1 MGKGVAK
8 GLSIH
13 DSNRRKRGEATAIL
27 SMGIKIGYA
36 ISMFWFLTGSMGPFM
51 MLSLKK
57 TVVLTLFLIF
67 AGAGISAE
75 QALPQM
81 KFKDVKEVAPG
92 VFFRFSS
99 ISATD
104 KTVPFGGSNNIWVV
118 FEDHVAVIDA
128 NFPDGA
134 ADVVEAIRKTTNKP
148 IRYVFDTHHH
158 GDHAYG
164 NSVFFKAGATVVAQ
178 ANCARLMREF
188 GPAEFEEA
196 GKGPTGRKDVASS
209 FLKTPGIVFDDRLV
223 LDDGKQRVEF
233 LFMGHAHTAGDA
245 VAWLPKH
252 GILCTGDACVN
263 GAYNFM
269 GHSDSGSW
277 VKALEKMADLKP
289 KMVCPGHGPVAGAD
303 LIQKQKRY
311 FVDLRDEVGRGI
323 KQAKDL
329 KSLQETIKFPWYE
342 QWTGVPVK
350 PDNIEHVYKEL
361 TGMIVPHDLLRDLSY
376 VSGNYTPEKPKA
388 GWVAPKRVILS
399 SGFMPARIAELKTI
413 APEIEFVAVPTLEE
427 ANKAIMNA
435 DAVLGFADS
444 SLLKGGNKLR
454 WIQVGPDLPKD
465 FLADAKTKAVQ
476 VTSLD
481 RAALP
486 AEADQALRNLLWIA
500 QQGDGLQGK
509 NVAIH
514 APLALAK
521 IVSSRVQNFGAKI
534 SINDMSSTMENAD
547 VILVYL
553 NNTKQAK
560 PLANIP
566 WAGLKQG
573 GSLIIMGDAS
583 GLNAEEIASFIKPA
597 KAQVIA
603 VDLKGVQNIENIS
616 KNTGAGKVHVVEK
629 NSVPPA
635 SVTERKWKLLR
646 ENVRRFSTGE
656 PLLATIDSED
666 Y

>member
-1 MGKGVAK
+1 MMFTILTESK
-8 GLSIH
+8 GLSI
-13 DSNRRKRGEATAIL
+13 
-27 SMGIKIGYA
+27 
-36 ISMFWFLTGSMGPFM
+36 

-57 TVVLTLFLIF
+57 TAGLALLFIF
-67 AGAGISAE
+67 VSIGFTAE
-75 QALPQM
+75 PAIPDM

-134 ADVVEAIRKTTNKP
+134 ADVVAAIRKTTNKP

-164 NSVFFKAGATVVAQ
+164 NGVFFKEGATVVAQ

-196 GKGPTGRKDVASS
+196 GNGPTGRKDVASS

-289 KMVCPGHGPVAGAD
+289 KMICPGHGPVAGAD

-311 FVDLRDEVGRGI
+311 FVDLRDEVGKGI

-329 KSLQETIKFPWYE
+329 KSLQESIKFPWYE

-361 TGMIVPHDLLRDLSY
+361 TGMVVPHDLLRDLSY
-376 VSGNYTPEKPKA
+376 ISGNYTPEKPKT

-399 SGFMPARIAELKTI
+399 SGFMPARISELKAI
-413 APEIEFVAVPTLEE
+413 APDIEFVAVPTLEE
-427 ANKAIMNA
+427 AGKAIMNA
-435 DAVLGFADS
+435 DAVLGFADNT
-444 SLLKGGNKLR
+444 LLESGNKLR

-465 FLADAKTKAVQ
+465 FLANAKTKGVQ

-486 AEADQALRNLLWIA
+486 AEADQALRNLLWVA
-500 QQGDGLQGK
+500 QQGNADGLQGK
-509 NVAIH
+509 NVAVY
-514 APLALAK
+514 APAALAK
-521 IVSSRVQNFGAKI
+521 IVSNRVQNFGAKI
-534 SINDMSSTMENAD
+534 SINEISPTMGGTD
-547 VILVYL
+547 VMVVYL
-553 NNTKQAK
+553 NNIKQANT
-560 PLANIP
+560 LANIP

-573 GSLIIMGDAS
+573 GSLIIMGDAT
-583 GLNAEEIASFIKPA
+583 GLNAEVITSIIKSA
-597 KAQVIA
+597 KAQLVA
-603 VDLKGVQNIENIS
+603 VDLKGIQNPEAIA
-616 KNTGAGKVHVVEK
+616 KKADVGKVHMVEK
-629 NSVPPA
+629 NTVAST

-656 PLLATIDSED
+656 PLLAIIDSED

>member
-1 MGKGVAK
+1 MMFTILTESK
-8 GLSIH
+8 GLSI
-13 DSNRRKRGEATAIL
+13 
-27 SMGIKIGYA
+27 
-36 ISMFWFLTGSMGPFM
+36 

-57 TVVLTLFLIF
+57 TAGLALLFIF
-67 AGAGISAE
+67 VSIGFTAE
-75 QALPQM
+75 PAIPDM

-134 ADVVEAIRKTTNKP
+134 ADVVAAIRKTTNKP

-164 NSVFFKAGATVVAQ
+164 NGVFFKEGATVVAQ

-196 GKGPTGRKDVASS
+196 GNGPTGRKDVASS

-289 KMVCPGHGPVAGAD
+289 KMICPGHGPVAGAD

-311 FVDLRDEVGRGI
+311 FVDLRDEVGKGI

-329 KSLQETIKFPWYE
+329 KSLQESIKFPWYE

-361 TGMIVPHDLLRDLSY
+361 TGMVVPHDLLRDLSY
-376 VSGNYTPEKPKA
+376 ISGNYTPEKPKT

-399 SGFMPARIAELKTI
+399 SGFMPARISELKAI
-413 APEIEFVAVPTLEE
+413 APDIEFVAVPTLEE
-427 ANKAIMNA
+427 AGKAIMNA
-435 DAVLGFADS
+435 DAVLGFADNT
-444 SLLKGGNKLR
+444 LLESGNKLR

-465 FLADAKTKAVQ
+465 FLANAKTKGVQ

-486 AEADQALRNLLWIA
+486 AEADQALRNLLWVA
-500 QQGDGLQGK
+500 QQGNADGLQGK
-509 NVAIH
+509 NVAVY
-514 APLALAK
+514 APAALAK
-521 IVSSRVQNFGAKI
+521 IVSNRVQNFGAKI
-534 SINDMSSTMENAD
+534 SINEISPTMGGTD
-547 VILVYL
+547 VMVVYL
-553 NNTKQAK
+553 NNIKQANT
-560 PLANIP
+560 LANIP

-573 GSLIIMGDAS
+573 GSLIIMGDAT
-583 GLNAEEIASFIKPA
+583 GLNAEVITSIIKSA
-597 KAQVIA
+597 KAQLVA
-603 VDLKGVQNIENIS
+603 VDLKGIQNPEAIA
-616 KNTGAGKVHVVEK
+616 KKADVGKVHVVEK
-629 NSVPPA
+629 NTVAST

-656 PLLATIDSED
+656 PLLAIIDSED

>member
-1 MGKGVAK
+1 M
-8 GLSIH
+8 
-13 DSNRRKRGEATAIL
+13 RF
-27 SMGIKIGYA
+27 KIGYA
-36 ISMFWFLTGSMGPFM
+36 IFMFWILTELTGLPT

-57 TVVLTLFLIF
+57 IAVLTLLFIF
-67 AGAGISAE
+67 VGTGITAE
-75 QALPQM
+75 PALPDM

-99 ISATD
+99 ISAKD

-134 ADVVEAIRKTTNKP
+134 ADVVAAIRKTTNKP

-164 NSVFFKAGATVVAQ
+164 NSVFFKEGATVVAQ

-289 KMVCPGHGPVAGAD
+289 NMVCPGHGPVAGAD

-311 FVDLRDEVGRGI
+311 FVDLRDEVGKGI

-329 KSLQETIKFPWYE
+329 KSLQDSIKFPWYE

-361 TGMIVPHDLLRDLSY
+361 TGMVVPHDLLRDLSY
-376 VSGNYTPEKPKA
+376 VSGNYTPEKPKT

-399 SGFMPARIAELKTI
+399 SGFMPARIAELKAI
-413 APEIEFVAVPTLEE
+413 APDIEFVAVPTLEE
-427 ANKAIMNA
+427 AGKAIMNA

-444 SLLKGGNKLR
+444 SLLQSGNKLR
-454 WIQVGPDLPKD
+454 WIQLGPDLPKD
-465 FLADAKTKAVQ
+465 FFANAKTKGVQ

-486 AEADQALRNLLWIA
+486 AEADQALRNLLWVA
-500 QQGDGLQGK
+500 QQGQSDGLQGK
-509 NVAIH
+509 NVAIY
-514 APLALAK
+514 APAALAK

-534 SINDMSSTMENAD
+534 SINEMSPTVGGTD
-547 VILVYL
+547 VMVVYL
-553 NNTKQAK
+553 NNTKQANT
-560 PLANIP
+560 LANIP
-566 WAGLKQG
+566 WGGLKQG
-573 GSLIIMGDAS
+573 GSLIIMGDAT
-583 GLNAEEIASFIKPA
+583 GLKAEAINSVIKSA
-597 KAQVIA
+597 KAQLVA
-603 VDLKGVQNIENIS
+603 VDLKGIQNPEAIAKEP
-616 KNTGAGKVHVVEK
+616 GVGKVHMVEK
-629 NSVPPA
+629 NTVAST

-646 ENVRRFSTGE
+646 ENIRRFSTGE
-656 PLLATIDSED
+656 PLLAIIDSED

>member
-1 MGKGVAK
+1 MFMILTEST
-8 GLSIH
+8 GLSI
-13 DSNRRKRGEATAIL
+13 
-27 SMGIKIGYA
+27 
-36 ISMFWFLTGSMGPFM
+36 

-57 TVVLTLFLIF
+57 MAVFALLFIF
-67 AGAGISAE
+67 VGTGVAADP
-75 QALPQM
+75 ALLEM
-81 KFKDVKEVAPG
+81 KFKEVKEVAPG

-104 KTVPFGGSNNIWVV
+104 KNVPFGGSNNIWVV
-118 FEDHVAVIDA
+118 FEDYVVVIDA

-134 ADVVEAIRKTTNKP
+134 ADVVAAIRKTTNKP

-164 NSVFFKAGATVVAQ
+164 NSVFFKEGATVVAQ

-269 GHSDSGSW
+269 GHADSGSW

-311 FVDLRDEVGRGI
+311 FVDLREEVGKGV
-323 KQAKDL
+323 KQAQDL
-329 KSLQETIKFPWYE
+329 KSLQESIKFPWYE

-350 PDNIEHVYKEL
+350 PDNIEHIYKEIK
-361 TGMIVPHDLLRDLSY
+361 GMVMPHDLLRDLSY
-376 VSGNYTPEKPKA
+376 VSGNYTPEKPKT

-413 APEIEFVAVPTLEE
+413 APDIEFVAVPTIEE
-427 ANKAIMNA
+427 ANKTIMNA
-435 DAVLGFADS
+435 DAVLGFADNN
-444 SLLKGGNKLR
+444 LLQSGNILR

-465 FLADAKTKAVQ
+465 FLANAKTKGVQ

-486 AEADQALRNLLWIA
+486 AEADQALRNLLWVA
-500 QQGDGLQGK
+500 QQGKADGLQGK
-509 NVAIH
+509 NVAVYSSS
-514 APLALAK
+514 ALAK
-521 IVSSRVQNFGAKI
+521 IVSGRVQSLGVRI
-534 SINDMSSTMENAD
+534 SINDMSPALGSAD
-547 VILVYL
+547 VVLVYL
-553 NNTKQAK
+553 NNIKLAK
-560 PLANIP
+560 ALAGIPL
-566 WAGLKQG
+566 AGLKQG
-573 GSLIIMGDAS
+573 GALIIMGDAS
-583 GLNAEEIASFIKPA
+583 GLNAEEIASFIQPA
-597 KAQVIA
+597 KPQLVAI
-603 VDLKGVQNIENIS
+603 DLKGIQNPEAIAKKIGVE
-616 KNTGAGKVHVVEK
+616 KVHVIEK
-629 NSVPPA
+629 NNIDST

-656 PLLATIDSED
+656 PLLATIDAQD

>member
-1 MGKGVAK
+1 MFPILTEST
-8 GLSIH
+8 GLP
-13 DSNRRKRGEATAIL
+13 T
-27 SMGIKIGYA
+27 
-36 ISMFWFLTGSMGPFM
+36 

-57 TVVLTLFLIF
+57 TAVLTLLFIF
-67 AGAGISAE
+67 VGSGFTAE
-75 QALPQM
+75 PALPDM

-99 ISATD
+99 ISAKD
-104 KTVPFGGSNNIWVV
+104 KNVPFGGSNNIWVV

-134 ADVVEAIRKTTNKP
+134 ADVVAAIRKTTNKP

-164 NSVFFKAGATVVAQ
+164 NGVFFKEGATVVAQ

-289 KMVCPGHGPVAGAD
+289 KMICPGHGPVAGAD

-311 FVDLRDEVGRGI
+311 FVDLRDEVGKGI

-329 KSLQETIKFPWYE
+329 KSLQDSIKFPWYE

-361 TGMIVPHDLLRDLSY
+361 TGMVVPHDLLRDLSY

-399 SGFMPARIAELKTI
+399 SGFMPARIAELKAI
-413 APEIEFVAVPTLEE
+413 APDIEFVAVPTLEE
-427 ANKAIMNA
+427 AGKAIMNA
-435 DAVLGFADS
+435 DAVLGFADNN
-444 SLLKGGNKLR
+444 LLESGNKLR

-465 FLADAKTKAVQ
+465 FLANAKAKGVQ

-486 AEADQALRNLLWIA
+486 AEADQALRNLLWVA
-500 QQGDGLQGK
+500 QQANADGLQGK
-509 NVAIH
+509 NVAIY
-514 APLALAK
+514 APPALAK
-521 IVSSRVQNFGAKI
+521 IVSNRVQNFGAKI
-534 SINDMSSTMENAD
+534 SINEMSPTVGGTD
-547 VILVYL
+547 VMVVYL
-553 NNTKQAK
+553 NNNKQANT
-560 PLANIP
+560 LANIP
-566 WAGLKQG
+566 WAGLRQG
-573 GSLIIMGDAS
+573 GNLIIMGDAT
-583 GLNAEEIASFIKPA
+583 GHNAEAINSGIKSA
-597 KAQVIA
+597 KAQLVA
-603 VDLKGVQNIENIS
+603 VDLKGIQNPEAIAKQTNI
-616 KNTGAGKVHVVEK
+616 GKVHVVEK
-629 NSVPPA
+629 NTVAST

-646 ENVRRFSTGE
+646 ENLRRFSTGE
-656 PLLATIDSED
+656 TLLAIIDSED

>member
-1 MGKGVAK
+1 MVSLKNMAVFALFFIIAGMGVAA
-8 GLSIH
+8 
-13 DSNRRKRGEATAIL
+13 D
-27 SMGIKIGYA
+27 
-36 ISMFWFLTGSMGPFM
+36 P
-51 MLSLKK
+51 
-57 TVVLTLFLIF
+57 
-67 AGAGISAE
+67 
-75 QALPQM
+75 ALPEM

-104 KTVPFGGSNNIWVV
+104 KNVHFGGSNNIWVV

-134 ADVVEAIRKTTNKP
+134 ADVVAAIRKTTNKP

-164 NSVFFKAGATVVAQ
+164 NSVFFKEGATVVAQ

-269 GHSDSGSW
+269 GHADSGSW

-311 FVDLRDEVGRGI
+311 FVDLREEVGKGV
-323 KQAKDL
+323 KQSQDL
-329 KSLQETIKFPWYE
+329 KSLQESIKFPWYE

-350 PDNIEHVYKEL
+350 PDNIEHVYKEI
-361 TGMIVPHDLLRDLSY
+361 TGMVVPHDLLRDLSY
-376 VSGNYTPEKPKA
+376 VSGNYTPEKPKS

-413 APEIEFVAVPTLEE
+413 APDIEFVAVPTLEE
-427 ANKAIMNA
+427 ASKTIMNA
-435 DAVLGFADS
+435 DAVLGFADNN
-444 SLLKGGNKLR
+444 LLQSGNKLR

-465 FLADAKTKAVQ
+465 FLANAKTKGVQ
-476 VTSLD
+476 VTNLD

-486 AEADQALRNLLWIA
+486 AEADQALHNLLWVA
-500 QQGDGLQGK
+500 QNGKADGLHGK
-509 NVAIH
+509 NVAVYSST
-514 APLALAK
+514 ALAK
-521 IVSSRVQNFGAKI
+521 IVSSRVQSLGVRI
-534 SINDMSSTMENAD
+534 SINDRLPALGSAD
-547 VILVYL
+547 VVLVYL
-553 NNTKQAK
+553 NNINSAK
-560 PLANIP
+560 ALMGIPL
-566 WAGLKQG
+566 AGLKQG
-573 GSLIIMGDAS
+573 GALIIMGDAS
-583 GLNAEEIASFIKPA
+583 GLNAEEIATFIRLAKPQLVA
-597 KAQVIA
+597 I
-603 VDLKGVQNIENIS
+603 DLKGIQNLESIAKKSDVE
-616 KNTGAGKVHVVEK
+616 KVHVIEK
-629 NSVPPA
+629 NNNSST

-656 PLLATIDSED
+656 PLLAIIDVED

>member
-1 MGKGVAK
+1 M
-8 GLSIH
+8 
-13 DSNRRKRGEATAIL
+13 R
-27 SMGIKIGYA
+27 IKIGYA
-36 ISMFWFLTGSMGPFM
+36 IFMYLILTELTGLPT

-57 TVVLTLFLIF
+57 IAVLTGLFIF
-67 AGAGISAE
+67 VGIGFTAE
-75 QALPQM
+75 PAIPDM

-134 ADVVEAIRKTTNKP
+134 ADVVAAIRKTTNKP

-164 NSVFFKAGATVVAQ
+164 NGVFFKEGATVVAQ

-196 GKGPTGRKDVASS
+196 GNGPTGRKDVASS

-289 KMVCPGHGPVAGAD
+289 KMICPGHGPVAGAD

-311 FVDLRDEVGRGI
+311 FVDLRDEVGKGI

-329 KSLQETIKFPWYE
+329 KSLQESIKFPWYE

-361 TGMIVPHDLLRDLSY
+361 TGMVVPHDLLRDLSY
-376 VSGNYTPEKPKA
+376 VSGNYTPEKPKT

-399 SGFMPARIAELKTI
+399 SGFMPARIAELKAI
-413 APEIEFVAVPTLEE
+413 APDIEFVAVPTLEE
-427 ANKAIMNA
+427 VGKAIMNA
-435 DAVLGFADS
+435 DAILGFADNT
-444 SLLKGGNKLR
+444 LLQSGNKLR
-454 WIQVGPDLPKD
+454 WIQLGPELPKD
-465 FLADAKTKAVQ
+465 FLANAKTKGVQ

-486 AEADQALRNLLWIA
+486 AEADQALRNLLWVA
-500 QQGDGLQGK
+500 QQGNADGLQGK
-509 NVAIH
+509 NVAIY
-514 APLALAK
+514 APAALAK
-521 IVSSRVQNFGAKI
+521 IVSNRVQNFGAKI
-534 SINDMSSTMENAD
+534 SINEMSPTMGGTD
-547 VILVYL
+547 VMVVYL
-553 NNTKQAK
+553 NNIKQANT
-560 PLANIP
+560 LANIP

-573 GSLIIMGDAS
+573 GSLIIMGDAT
-583 GLNAEEIASFIKPA
+583 GLNAEAITSVIKSA
-597 KAQVIA
+597 KAQLIA
-603 VDLKGVQNIENIS
+603 VDLKGIQNPEAIA
-616 KNTGAGKVHVVEK
+616 KQTDAGKVHLVK
-629 NSVPPA
+629 QSNNAST

-656 PLLATIDSED
+656 PLLAIIDSED

>member
-1 MGKGVAK
+1 M
-8 GLSIH
+8 
-13 DSNRRKRGEATAIL
+13 R
-27 SMGIKIGYA
+27 IKIGYA
-36 ISMFWFLTGSMGPFM
+36 IFMYLILTELTGLPT

-57 TVVLTLFLIF
+57 IAVLTGLFIF
-67 AGAGISAE
+67 VGIGFTAE
-75 QALPQM
+75 PAIPDM

-134 ADVVEAIRKTTNKP
+134 ADVVAAIRKTTNKP

-164 NSVFFKAGATVVAQ
+164 NGVFFKEGATVVAQ

-196 GKGPTGRKDVASS
+196 GNGPTGRKDVASS

-289 KMVCPGHGPVAGAD
+289 KMICPGHGPVAGAD

-311 FVDLRDEVGRGI
+311 FVDLRDEVGKGI

-329 KSLQETIKFPWYE
+329 KSLQESIKFPWYE

-361 TGMIVPHDLLRDLSY
+361 TGMVVPHDLLRDLSY
-376 VSGNYTPEKPKA
+376 VSGNYTPEKPKT

-399 SGFMPARIAELKTI
+399 SGFMPARIAELKAI
-413 APEIEFVAVPTLEE
+413 APDIEFVAVPTLEE
-427 ANKAIMNA
+427 VGKAIMNA
-435 DAVLGFADS
+435 DAILGFADNT
-444 SLLKGGNKLR
+444 LLQSGNKLR
-454 WIQVGPDLPKD
+454 WIQLGPELPKD
-465 FLADAKTKAVQ
+465 FLANAKTKGVQ

-486 AEADQALRNLLWIA
+486 AEADQALRNLLWVA
-500 QQGDGLQGK
+500 QQGNADGLQGK
-509 NVAIH
+509 NVAIY
-514 APLALAK
+514 APAALAK
-521 IVSSRVQNFGAKI
+521 IVSNRVQNFGAKI
-534 SINDMSSTMENAD
+534 SINEMSPTMGGTD
-547 VILVYL
+547 VMVVYL
-553 NNTKQAK
+553 NNTKQ
-560 PLANIP
+560 PNTLANIP

-573 GSLIIMGDAS
+573 GSLIIMGDAT
-583 GLNAEEIASFIKPA
+583 GLNAEAITSVIKSA
-597 KAQVIA
+597 KAQLIA
-603 VDLKGVQNIENIS
+603 VDLKGIQNPEAIA
-616 KNTGAGKVHVVEK
+616 KQTDAGKVHLVK
-629 NSVPPA
+629 QSNNAST

-656 PLLATIDSED
+656 PLLAIIDSED

>member
-1 MGKGVAK
+1 MF
-8 GLSIH
+8 SILT
-13 DSNRRKRGEATAIL
+13 E
-27 SMGIKIGYA
+27 
-36 ISMFWFLTGSMGPFM
+36 LTGLPT

-57 TVVLTLFLIF
+57 IAVLTGLFIF
-67 AGAGISAE
+67 VGTGFTAE
-75 QALPQM
+75 PALPDM

-99 ISATD
+99 ISAKD

-134 ADVVEAIRKTTNKP
+134 ADVVAAIRKTTNKP

-164 NSVFFKAGATVVAQ
+164 NGVFFKEGATVVAQ

-188 GPAEFEEA
+188 GPAEFDEA

-289 KMVCPGHGPVAGAD
+289 KMICPGHGPVAGAD
-303 LIQKQKRY
+303 LIQKQKRS
-311 FVDLRDEVGRGI
+311 FVDLRDEVGKGI

-329 KSLQETIKFPWYE
+329 KSLQDSIKFPWYE

-361 TGMIVPHDLLRDLSY
+361 TGMVVPHDLLRDLSY
-376 VSGNYTPEKPKA
+376 VSGNYTPEKPKT

-399 SGFMPARIAELKTI
+399 SGFMPARIAELKAI
-413 APEIEFVAVPTLEE
+413 APDIEFVAVPTLEE
-427 ANKAIMNA
+427 AGKAIMNA
-435 DAVLGFADS
+435 DAVLGFADN
-444 SLLKGGNKLR
+444 SLLQSGNKLR
-454 WIQVGPDLPKD
+454 WIQLGPELPKD
-465 FLADAKTKAVQ
+465 FLANAKTKGVQ

-486 AEADQALRNLLWIA
+486 AEADQALRNLLWVA
-500 QQGDGLQGK
+500 QQTDGLQGK
-509 NVAIH
+509 NVAIY
-514 APLALAK
+514 APVALAK
-521 IVSSRVQNFGAKI
+521 IVSNRVQNFGAKI
-534 SINDMSSTMENAD
+534 SINEMSPTVGGTNVM
-547 VILVYL
+547 VVYL
-553 NNTKQAK
+553 NNTKQTNT
-560 PLANIP
+560 LANIP

-573 GSLIIMGDAS
+573 GSLIIMGDAT
-583 GLNAEEIASFIKPA
+583 GLNAEAITSGIKSA
-597 KAQVIA
+597 KAQLVA
-603 VDLKGVQNIENIS
+603 VDLKGIQNPEAIA
-616 KNTGAGKVHVVEK
+616 KQTDAGKVHVVEK
-629 NSVPPA
+629 SNNAST

-656 PLLATIDSED
+656 PLLAIIDGED

>member
-1 MGKGVAK
+1 M
-8 GLSIH
+8 
-13 DSNRRKRGEATAIL
+13 R
-27 SMGIKIGYA
+27 IKIGYA
-36 ISMFWFLTGSMGPFM
+36 IFMFSILTELTGLPT

-57 TVVLTLFLIF
+57 IAVFTGLFIF
-67 AGAGISAE
+67 VGTGFTAE
-75 QALPQM
+75 PALPDM

-99 ISATD
+99 ISAKD

-134 ADVVEAIRKTTNKP
+134 ADVVAAIRKTTNKP

-164 NSVFFKAGATVVAQ
+164 NSVFFKEGATVVAQ

-188 GPAEFEEA
+188 GPAEFDEA

-233 LFMGHAHTAGDA
+233 LFLGHAHTAGDA

-289 KMVCPGHGPVAGAD
+289 KMVCPGHGPVAGAE

-311 FVDLRDEVGRGI
+311 FVDLRDEVGKGI
-323 KQAKDL
+323 KQTKDL
-329 KSLQETIKFPWYE
+329 KSLQESIKFPWYE

-361 TGMIVPHDLLRDLSY
+361 TGMVVPHDLLRDLSY
-376 VSGNYTPEKPKA
+376 VSGNYTPEKPKT

-399 SGFMPARIAELKTI
+399 SGFMPARIAELKAI
-413 APEIEFVAVPTLEE
+413 APDIEFVAVPTLEE
-427 ANKAIMNA
+427 AGKAIMNA
-435 DAVLGFADS
+435 DAVLGFADN
-444 SLLKGGNKLR
+444 SLLELGNKLR
-454 WIQVGPDLPKD
+454 WIQVGPELPKD
-465 FLADAKTKAVQ
+465 FLANAKTKGVQ

-486 AEADQALRNLLWIA
+486 AEADQALRNLLWVA
-500 QQGDGLQGK
+500 QQGNADGLQGK
-509 NVAIH
+509 NVAIY
-514 APLALAK
+514 APAALAK
-521 IVSSRVQNFGAKI
+521 IVSNRVQNFGAKT
-534 SINDMSSTMENAD
+534 SINEMSPTMGGTH
-547 VILVYL
+547 VMVVYF
-553 NNTKQAK
+553 NNTKQ
-560 PLANIP
+560 PNTLANIP
-566 WAGLKQG
+566 WAGLKHG
-573 GSLIIMGDAS
+573 GSLIIMGDAT
-583 GLNAEEIASFIKPA
+583 GLNAEAITSVIKSTN
-597 KAQVIA
+597 AQLVA
-603 VDLKGVQNIENIS
+603 VDLKGIQNPEAIV
-616 KNTGAGKVHVVEK
+616 KQTDAGKVHFVEK
-629 NSVPPA
+629 SNNAST

-656 PLLATIDSED
+656 PLLAIIDSED

>member
-1 MGKGVAK
+1 
-8 GLSIH
+8 
-13 DSNRRKRGEATAIL
+13 
-27 SMGIKIGYA
+27 
-36 ISMFWFLTGSMGPFM
+36 

-57 TVVLTLFLIF
+57 IAVLTLLFIF
-67 AGAGISAE
+67 VGTGITAE
-75 QALPQM
+75 PALPEM

-99 ISATD
+99 ISAKD

-134 ADVVEAIRKTTNKP
+134 ADVVAAIRKTTNKP

-164 NSVFFKAGATVVAQ
+164 NSVFFKEGATVVAQ

-311 FVDLRDEVGRGI
+311 FVDLRDEVGKGI

-329 KSLQETIKFPWYE
+329 KSLQDSIKFPWYE

-361 TGMIVPHDLLRDLSY
+361 TGMVVPHDLLRDLSY
-376 VSGNYTPEKPKA
+376 VSGNYTPEKPKT

-399 SGFMPARIAELKTI
+399 SGFMPSRIAELKAI
-413 APEIEFVAVPTLEE
+413 APDIEFVAVPTLEE
-427 ANKAIMNA
+427 AGKAIMNA

-444 SLLKGGNKLR
+444 SLLQSGNKLR
-454 WIQVGPDLPKD
+454 WIQLGPDLPKD
-465 FLADAKTKAVQ
+465 FLANAKTKGVQ
-476 VTSLD
+476 LTSLD

-486 AEADQALRNLLWIA
+486 AEADQALRNLLWVA
-500 QQGDGLQGK
+500 QQGQADGLQGK
-509 NVAIH
+509 NVAIY
-514 APLALAK
+514 APAVLAK
-521 IVSSRVQNFGAKI
+521 IVSNRVQNFGAKI
-534 SINDMSSTMENAD
+534 SINEMSPTMGGTD
-547 VILVYL
+547 VMVIYL
-553 NNTKQAK
+553 NNTKQANT
-560 PLANIP
+560 LANIP
-566 WAGLKQG
+566 WGGLKQG
-573 GSLIIMGDAS
+573 GSLIIMGDAT
-583 GLNAEEIASFIKPA
+583 GLKAEAINSVIKSA
-597 KAQVIA
+597 KAQLVA
-603 VDLKGVQNIENIS
+603 VDLKGIQNPEAIAKEP
-616 KNTGAGKVHVVEK
+616 GVGKVHMVEK
-629 NSVPPA
+629 NTVAST

-656 PLLATIDSED
+656 PLLAIIDGED

>member
-1 MGKGVAK
+1 M
-8 GLSIH
+8 
-13 DSNRRKRGEATAIL
+13 RF
-27 SMGIKIGYA
+27 KIGYA
-36 ISMFWFLTGSMGPFM
+36 IFMFSILTELTGLPT

-57 TVVLTLFLIF
+57 IAVLTLLFIF
-67 AGAGISAE
+67 VGSGFTAE
-75 QALPQM
+75 PALPDM

-134 ADVVEAIRKTTNKP
+134 ADVVAAIRKTTNKP

-164 NSVFFKAGATVVAQ
+164 NSVFFKEGATVVAQ

-188 GPAEFEEA
+188 GPAEFDEA

-311 FVDLRDEVGRGI
+311 FVDLRDEVDKGI

-329 KSLQETIKFPWYE
+329 KSLQDSIKFPWYE

-361 TGMIVPHDLLRDLSY
+361 TGMVVPHDLLRDLSY
-376 VSGNYTPEKPKA
+376 VSGNYTPEKPKT

-399 SGFMPARIAELKTI
+399 SGFMPARIAELKAI
-413 APEIEFVAVPTLEE
+413 APDIEFVAVPTLEE
-427 ANKAIMNA
+427 AGKAIMNA

-444 SLLKGGNKLR
+444 SLLQSGNKLR
-454 WIQVGPDLPKD
+454 WIQSGPDLPKD
-465 FLADAKTKAVQ
+465 FLANAKTKGVQ

-486 AEADQALRNLLWIA
+486 AEADQALRNLLWVA
-500 QQGDGLQGK
+500 QQGNADGLQGK
-509 NVAIH
+509 NVAIY
-514 APLALAK
+514 APAAFAK
-521 IVSSRVQNFGAKI
+521 IVSNRVQNFGAKI
-534 SINDMSSTMENAD
+534 SINEMSPTMGGTD
-547 VILVYL
+547 VMVVYL
-553 NNTKQAK
+553 NNNKQANT
-560 PLANIP
+560 LANIP

-573 GSLIIMGDAS
+573 GSLIIMGDAT
-583 GLNAEEIASFIKPA
+583 GLNAEAITSGIKSA
-597 KAQVIA
+597 KAQLVA
-603 VDLKGVQNIENIS
+603 VDLKGFQNPEAIAKEQ
-616 KNTGAGKVHVVEK
+616 GVGKVHLVEK
-629 NSVPPA
+629 NTVGST

-656 PLLATIDSED
+656 PLLAIIDSED

>member
-1 MGKGVAK
+1 MR
-8 GLSIH
+8 
-13 DSNRRKRGEATAIL
+13 N
-27 SMGIKIGYA
+27 KIGYA
-36 ISMFWFLTGSMGPFM
+36 TFMFSILTESTGLPI
-51 MLSLKK
+51 MLSLEKMA
-57 TVVLTLFLIF
+57 VFTLILIF
-67 AGAGISAE
+67 AGIGLSAE
-75 QALPQM
+75 PALPEM
-81 KFKDVKEVAPG
+81 KFKEVKEVAPG

-134 ADVVEAIRKTTNKP
+134 ADVVAAIRKTTNKP

-164 NSVFFKAGATVVAQ
+164 NSVFFKEGATVVAQ

-277 VKALEKMADLKP
+277 VKALEKMADLNP

-311 FVDLRDEVGRGI
+311 FVDLRDEVGKGI

-329 KSLQETIKFPWYE
+329 KSLQEAIKFPWYE

-361 TGMIVPHDLLRDLSY
+361 TGMVVPHDLLRDLSY

-388 GWVAPKRVILS
+388 GWVSPKRVILS
-399 SGFMPARIAELKTI
+399 SGFMPARIAELKAI
-413 APEIEFVAVPTLEE
+413 APDIEFVAVPTLEE

-444 SLLKGGNKLR
+444 SLLQAGNKLR

-465 FLADAKTKAVQ
+465 FLVNAKTKGVQ

-486 AEADQALRNLLWIA
+486 ADAEQALRNLLWVA
-500 QQGDGLQGK
+500 QQGNTDGLLGK
-509 NVAIH
+509 NVAIY
-514 APLALAK
+514 APAALAK
-521 IVSSRVQNFGAKI
+521 IVSNRVQNFGAKI
-534 SINDMSSTMENAD
+534 SINDISPTMGNAD

-573 GSLIIMGDAS
+573 GGLVIMGDAS
-583 GLNAEEIASFIKPA
+583 GLNAEEISSFIKPA
-597 KAQVIA
+597 KAQLVAI
-603 VDLKGVQNIENIS
+603 DLKGIQNPEAIAKLTDI
-616 KNTGAGKVHVVEK
+616 GKVHVVEK
-629 NSVPPA
+629 SNNAST

-656 PLLATIDSED
+656 PLLATIDADD

>member
-1 MGKGVAK
+1 M
-8 GLSIH
+8 
-13 DSNRRKRGEATAIL
+13 RF
-27 SMGIKIGYA
+27 KIGYA
-36 ISMFWFLTGSMGPFM
+36 IFMFLILTELTGLPT

-57 TVVLTLFLIF
+57 IAVLTGLFIF
-67 AGAGISAE
+67 VGTGFTAE
-75 QALPQM
+75 PALPDM

-134 ADVVEAIRKTTNKP
+134 EDVVAAIRKTTNKP

-164 NSVFFKAGATVVAQ
+164 NGVFFKEGATVVAQ

-188 GPAEFEEA
+188 GPAEFDEA
-196 GKGPTGRKDVASS
+196 GKGPNGRKDVASS

-245 VAWLPKH
+245 VAWIPKH

-311 FVDLRDEVGRGI
+311 FVDLREEVGKGI

-329 KSLQETIKFPWYE
+329 KSLQESIKFPWYE

-350 PDNIEHVYKEL
+350 PDNIEHVYKEI
-361 TGMIVPHDLLRDLSY
+361 TGMVVPHDLLRDLSY
-376 VSGNYTPEKPKA
+376 VSGNYTPEKPKT

-399 SGFMPARIAELKTI
+399 SGFMPARIAELKAI
-413 APEIEFVAVPTLEE
+413 APDIEFVAVPTLEE
-427 ANKAIMNA
+427 AGKAIINA
-435 DAVLGFADS
+435 DAVLGFADN
-444 SLLKGGNKLR
+444 SLLESGNKLR
-454 WIQVGPDLPKD
+454 WIQVGPELPKD
-465 FLADAKTKAVQ
+465 FLANAKTKSVQ

-486 AEADQALRNLLWIA
+486 AEADQALRNLLWVA
-500 QQGDGLQGK
+500 QQGNADGLQGK
-509 NVAIH
+509 NVAIY
-514 APLALAK
+514 APAALAK
-521 IVSSRVQNFGAKI
+521 IVSNRVQNFGAKI
-534 SINDMSSTMENAD
+534 SINEMSPTMGGTD
-547 VILVYL
+547 VMVVYL
-553 NNTKQAK
+553 NNTKQANT
-560 PLANIP
+560 LANIP

-573 GSLIIMGDAS
+573 GSLIIMGDAT
-583 GLNAEEIASFIKPA
+583 GLNTEAITSVIKSA
-597 KAQVIA
+597 KAQLVA
-603 VDLKGVQNIENIS
+603 VDLKGIQNPEAIAKQID
-616 KNTGAGKVHVVEK
+616 AGKVHMVEK
-629 NSVPPA
+629 NTVA
-635 SVTERKWKLLR
+635 LTSVTERKWKLLR

-656 PLLATIDSED
+656 PFLAIIDSED

>member
-1 MGKGVAK
+1 MC
-8 GLSIH
+8 
-13 DSNRRKRGEATAIL
+13 
-27 SMGIKIGYA
+27 
-36 ISMFWFLTGSMGPFM
+36 LTPIIMVITPM
-51 MLSLKK
+51 E
-57 TVVLTLFLIF
+57 I
-67 AGAGISAE
+67 
-75 QALPQM
+75 
-81 KFKDVKEVAPG
+81 
-92 VFFRFSS
+92 VFF
-99 ISATD
+99 
-104 KTVPFGGSNNIWVV
+104 
-118 FEDHVAVIDA
+118 
-128 NFPDGA
+128 
-134 ADVVEAIRKTTNKP
+134 
-148 IRYVFDTHHH
+148 
-158 GDHAYG
+158 
-164 NSVFFKAGATVVAQ
+164 FKEGATVVAQ

-311 FVDLRDEVGRGI
+311 FVDLRDEVGKGI

-329 KSLQETIKFPWYE
+329 KSLQESIKFPWYE

-361 TGMIVPHDLLRDLSY
+361 TGMVVPHDLLRDLSY
-376 VSGNYTPEKPKA
+376 VSGNYTPEKPKT

-399 SGFMPARIAELKTI
+399 SGFMPARIAELKAI
-413 APEIEFVAVPTLEE
+413 APDIEFVAVPTLEE
-427 ANKAIMNA
+427 AGKAIMNA

-444 SLLKGGNKLR
+444 SLLQAGNKLR
-454 WIQVGPDLPKD
+454 WIQLGPDLPKD
-465 FLADAKTKAVQ
+465 FLANAKTKGVQ

-486 AEADQALRNLLWIA
+486 AEADQALRNLLWVA
-500 QQGDGLQGK
+500 QQGNADGLQGK
-509 NVAIH
+509 NVAIY
-514 APLALAK
+514 APAALAK
-521 IVSSRVQNFGAKI
+521 IVSNRVQNFGAKT
-534 SINDMSSTMENAD
+534 SINEMSPTMGGGTD
-547 VILVYL
+547 VMVVYL
-553 NNTKQAK
+553 NNTKQANT
-560 PLANIP
+560 LASIP

-573 GSLIIMGDAS
+573 GSLIIMGDAT
-583 GLNAEEIASFIKPA
+583 GLNAEAITSVIKSA
-597 KAQVIA
+597 KAQLVA
-603 VDLKGVQNIENIS
+603 VDLKGIQNPEAIA
-616 KNTGAGKVHVVEK
+616 KQTDAGKVHVVEK
-629 NSVPPA
+629 SNNGST

-656 PLLATIDSED
+656 PLLAIIDSED